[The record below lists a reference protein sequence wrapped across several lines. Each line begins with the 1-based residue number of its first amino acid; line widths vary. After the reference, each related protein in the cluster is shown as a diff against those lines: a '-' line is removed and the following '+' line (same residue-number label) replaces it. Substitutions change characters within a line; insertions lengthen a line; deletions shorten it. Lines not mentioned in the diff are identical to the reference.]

1 MSGTLQLFW
10 SGQWTITVVLG
21 QEQRADLAAAVQKTA
36 CDLAL
41 RVLTRTRGSIGADI
55 AGVDAE
61 VSHLRADLENA
72 KEDLQ
77 RTNTE
82 LAAVQAEA
90 NRFSLTLTGVKHDL
104 DRQGRTC
111 KSLEEQSRSCAE
123 LCAVHEA
130 QRVPE
135 VVSRFLAT
143 TAEEQLQ
150 QPEITGLAVPVA
162 FTLHV
167 PVQHQLVASQECDVA
182 EERATMWCMGAA
194 RLQCVVTTKSQGRS
208 RLWPNRQQK
217 NEEAGYVPN

>member
-1 MSGTLQLFW
+1 MHVRCQGRCSCFGVG
-10 SGQWTITVVLG
+10 SGQLQWYQCAG
-21 QEQRADLAAAVQKTA
+21 ARAESRPGGGRAKDCVRF
-36 CDLAL
+36 AL

-111 KSLEEQSRSCAE
+111 KSLEEQVSE
-123 LCAVHEA
+123 LRGAVCSA
-130 QRVPE
+130 
-135 VVSRFLAT
+135 
-143 TAEEQLQ
+143 
-150 QPEITGLAVPVA
+150 
-162 FTLHV
+162 
-167 PVQHQLVASQECDVA
+167 
-182 EERATMWCMGAA
+182 
-194 RLQCVVTTKSQGRS
+194 
-208 RLWPNRQQK
+208 
-217 NEEAGYVPN
+217 